1 MTTFSISIPPT
12 PSALP
17 TLMHG
22 LLASAP
28 VDGLDEIAR
37 HHLQLIVEEMVV
49 NVIDHGQLSADDHI
63 DLQLWRE
70 DEALVIE
77 MRDRGLAFDP
87 SRSRAAD
94 TGSDLD
100 NRPIGGLGVHL
111 VQTLSDDIRYRRL
124 DNENQTVVR
133 LRVAR
138 P

>member
-1 MTTFSISIPPT
+1 
-12 PSALP
+12 
-17 TLMHG
+17 MHDDICTECERFLIERSRKG
-22 LLASAP
+22 VIKSNAH
-28 VDGLDEIAR
+28 IAF
-37 HHLQLIVEEMVV
+37 LCL
-49 NVIDHGQLSADDHI
+49 ADDHI

-87 SRSRAAD
+87 SRSCAAD

-124 DNENQTVVR
+124 HNENQTVVR